1 MNALT
6 KGDSGEVLCEGDRC
20 LPTRVPVPSL
30 VIPLVESFYSDPLQ
44 LGNIITEVHA
54 IQYQGCMDDE
64 ALQRAVQVLVDLHE
78 ALRTSFHLGTSSKE
92 HSSLSQASNRDDDF
106 ISAKVH
112 PVGSVKASLEVLDLT
127 EYAIDHEAVLQRLEC
142 VAQRGFQLESPPLV
156 RVAVAHVADQRHVV
170 MLCRSHCVMDG
181 GSQGVWLRE
190 LAALYSGASSPKME
204 VQPGEYAAWLRERRT
219 DTLVSKQTEFWKT
232 KLAGAPQALNLPL
245 ERSRPRQSSCTGK
258 PVLWVVNDGSMLDDI
273 RNFMSRERQSL
284 IRVMTAAYAYMLSLY
299 SGDEDLVLLFPR
311 IIKPSH
317 MSNVIGHFVNA
328 LPLRLTMD
336 RARSFCDTVKY
347 IGKEMKEAVA
357 HGDITLGDIMASC
370 LGGARSSSSPFL
382 AQASV
387 TIWEKGTN
395 LAIFCMELNLMMYSA
410 QNKILKCGF

>member
-1 MNALT
+1 MKALA
-6 KGDSGEVLCEGDRC
+6 KGNSGEVLCEGDRC
-20 LPTRVPVPSL
+20 LPIRVPVPSL
-30 VIPLVESFYSDPLQ
+30 VIPLVESFDSDPLQ
-44 LGNIITEVHA
+44 LGNIVTEVHA

-64 ALQRAVQVLVDLHE
+64 ALQRAFQLLVDRHE
-78 ALRTSFHLGTSSKE
+78 ALRTSFHLDTSSTE
-92 HSSLSQASNRDDDF
+92 HSSSSQAPEGDDDF
-106 ISAKVH
+106 ISAKLH

-127 EYAIDHEAVLQRLEC
+127 EYAIDDEAVLRRLET

-156 RVAVAHVADQRHVV
+156 RVAVAHVADQRHVI
-170 MLCRSHCVMDG
+170 MLCRNHCVMDG

-190 LAALYSGASSPKME
+190 LAALYSGASSHDLPKME

-219 DTLVSKQTEFWKT
+219 DALVSKQTEFWKS

-258 PVLWVVNDGSMLDDI
+258 PVVWVVNDGSMLDDI

-311 IIKPSH
+311 MIKPTH

-336 RARSFCDTVKY
+336 RARSFCDTVRY
-347 IGKEMKEAVA
+347 IGKEIKEAVA
-357 HGDITLGDIMASC
+357 HGDITFGDIMASC
-370 LGGARSSSSPFL
+370 LGGARSSSHGLL

-395 LAIFCMELNLMMYSA
+395 LAISAWYSSS
-410 QNKILKCGF
+410 